1 MLVRQLIHKLEQF
14 EPEES
19 IEVHDY
25 DKDEDFDIVEIRREK
40 GYNVIR
46 IRSIPTYNF
55 SNVIVPRSLPS
66 IVLTETVFETC
77 SLSPIIIK

>member
-19 IEVHDY
+19 ICVVDY
-25 DKDEDFDIVEIRREK
+25 DKDEDFDILAIRREK

-55 SNVIVPRSLPS
+55 SNVIVH
-66 IVLTETVFETC
+66 
-77 SLSPIIIK
+77 

>member
-1 MLVRQLIHKLEQF
+1 MLVRQLIQKLEQF

-55 SNVIVPRSLPS
+55 SNVIVHLILVSKLPS
-66 IVLTETVFETC
+66 NLYEH
-77 SLSPIIIK
+77 